1 MIKSGK
7 WKGLQARMEK
17 LGILEQELVEKF
29 VRSGGHGGQNVNK
42 VNTCVQLTH
51 TPSGIS
57 VKCQVARSQGENRF
71 HARRILCEKVEEI
84 KLGVQSS
91 RAKKIHRIR
100 AQKRKRSKR
109 AKEKLLRDKKL
120 QSEKKGLRKDP
131 PRE

>member
-1 MIKSGK
+1 MITSGK
-7 WKGLQARMEK
+7 WDSLRKKMEK
-17 LGILEQELVEKF
+17 LGIMEQEIDEKF

-51 TPSGIS
+51 PPTGIS
-57 VKCQVARSQGENRF
+57 VKCQMTRSQAENRY
-71 HARRILCEKVEEI
+71 HARRILCEKIEEI
-84 KLGVQSS
+84 KLGVRST

-120 QSEKKGLRKDP
+120 RSEKKGLRKDP